1 MAGQSIDTTPPHYK
15 GKFTSIYA
23 VNEKY
28 PKGGVD
34 GDYVDING
42 WAHYWDAD
50 RSSWCVNANRD
61 EYWDEILTSLSEQ
74 LVKLSGATYM
84 GLAIPTTQ
92 PVSSTANIFYLST
105 TKGEYVNFGSV
116 VLGDGL
122 SILYSSDGTWYHQ
135 TLISI
140 LQEEGESE
148 SALIS
153 QSAITK
159 ILNQMRTNIKSISL
173 NLDKK
178 FDSSSISQNVVND
191 SSSVPS
197 SSAVY
202 VELSKLSKEL
212 KGSILQVKKQVD
224 SITIPKLAHMTESA
238 YDALESKDDDT
249 YYFLTEE

>member
-1 MAGQSIDTTPPHYK
+1 MAGQSIDTTSPHYK

-50 RSSWCVNANRD
+50 RSSWFVNANRD

-92 PVSSTANIFYLST
+92 PASSTANIFYFST

-116 VLGDGL
+116 VLSEGL
-122 SILYSSDGTWYHQ
+122 SILYSSDGTWFHQ

-140 LQEEGESE
+140 VQEEGESE

-159 ILNQMRTNIKSISL
+159 ILTQMRTNINTISL
-173 NLDKK
+173 SLGKK
-178 FDSSSISQNVVND
+178 IDSSAISQNVVND
-191 SSSVPS
+191 TLSVPS
-197 SSAVY
+197 SAAVY
-202 VELSKLSKEL
+202 GELTKLSKDL
-212 KGSILQVKKQVD
+212 KGSISKVKEQVD
-224 SITIPKLAHMTESA
+224 NLVIPKLAHMTESA
-238 YDALESKDDDT
+238 YEALESKDDDT